1 MQRMI
6 HTFATKITPVQSMN
20 MFAAAISPNRSWI
33 EYYSY
38 LVAVSEWYD
47 GAGNLVLDNIV
58 QYAEPSMRFLM
69 LVRLNLIRTY

>member
-1 MQRMI
+1 MI

-38 LVAVSEWYD
+38 LVAVGEWYD

>member
-33 EYYSY
+33 DHYSY